1 MVDAHTGPPDLSP
14 MAHELPRLP
23 PTHTAERDEA
33 DLAARISDRDEDAFL
48 IVYDRYA
55 DLVFGTTLRF
65 VRDRE
70 AATEIVQDAFLS
82 VWRRGHQ
89 FDARSGSLAGW
100 ILGIARNRAI
110 DHLRAQGRR
119 PRLAAP
125 SGGEHGQS
133 DAFAPMDVATAA
145 DGDDAPGVAL
155 NRRWLRALLRN
166 TLAGMPTDERQV
178 VVLAYDRGLS
188 QSEIADQ
195 LAIPIGTVKSR
206 TRRAMASLRD
216 RLANVPDLWPEP
228 AADQGGLPAG
238 VQPRSTR

>member
-1 MVDAHTGPPDLSP
+1 MSG
-14 MAHELPRLP
+14 ELPRLP
-23 PTHTAERDEA
+23 PIRATDGDEA
-33 DLAARISDRDEDAFL
+33 DLAARISERDEEAFV

-65 VRDRE
+65 VRDRDD
-70 AATEIVQDAFLS
+70 AIEIVQDAFLS

-119 PRLAAP
+119 PRLAVP
-125 SGGEHGQS
+125 TSVDHGQS
-133 DAFAPMDVATAA
+133 DGIAATDFATAA
-145 DGDDAPGVAL
+145 NGDDAPDVAM

-166 TLAGMPTDERQV
+166 TLAGMPAEERHV

-188 QSEIADQ
+188 QSEIAEQ

-206 TRRAMASLRD
+206 TRRALASLRD
-216 RLANVPDLWPEP
+216 RLADVPDVRPDLATDRGGPPSGVEP
-228 AADQGGLPAG
+228 RAA
-238 VQPRSTR
+238 R

>member
-1 MVDAHTGPPDLSP
+1 MVDSHTKPPDP
-14 MAHELPRLP
+14 FQMAHELPRLP
-23 PTHTAERDEA
+23 PTRTAQGDEA
-33 DLAARISDRDEDAFL
+33 DLAARISDRDEDAFV

-110 DHLRAQGRR
+110 DQLRAQGRR
-119 PRLAAP
+119 PRLAGP
-125 SGGEHGQS
+125 ISGEHGQS
-133 DAFAPMDVATAA
+133 DALAAIDSATAA
-145 DGDDAPGVAL
+145 NGEDAPGVAL

-166 TLAGMPTDERQV
+166 TLAGMPTEERQV

-188 QSEIADQ
+188 QSEIAEH

-206 TRRAMASLRD
+206 TRRALASLRD
-216 RLANVPDLWPEP
+216 HLADVPDLRSEP
-228 AADQGGLPAG
+228 AADPEGLPAV

>member
-1 MVDAHTGPPDLSP
+1 M
-14 MAHELPRLP
+14 
-23 PTHTAERDEA
+23 PTLRTADRDEA
-33 DLAARISDRDEDAFL
+33 DLAARISARDEGAFV

-65 VRDRE
+65 VRDRD

-119 PRLAAP
+119 PRLAGP
-125 SGGEHGQS
+125 TSGEHGQS
-133 DAFAPMDVATAA
+133 DAFVAVDIATTAN
-145 DGDDAPGVAL
+145 GEDAPGVSL

-166 TLAGMPTDERQV
+166 TLAGMPAEERHV

-188 QSEIADQ
+188 QSEIAEH

-206 TRRAMASLRD
+206 TRRALASLRD
-216 RLANVPDLWPEP
+216 RLADVPDLRPEP
-228 AADQGGLPAG
+228 ATDRGGRTAG
-238 VQPRSTR
+238 VEPRSTR

>member
-1 MVDAHTGPPDLSP
+1 M
-14 MAHELPRLP
+14 
-23 PTHTAERDEA
+23 
-33 DLAARISDRDEDAFL
+33 

-65 VRDRE
+65 VRDRD

-89 FDARSGSLAGW
+89 FDERSGTLAGW

-119 PRLAAP
+119 PKLAGP
-125 SGGEHGQS
+125 SGSEQGQP
-133 DAFAPMDVATAA
+133 DPFTAINRATAA
-145 DGDDAPGVAL
+145 NDEDAPGVAL

-166 TLAGMPTDERQV
+166 TLADMPAEERQV
-178 VVLAYDRGLS
+178 VILAYDRGLS
-188 QSEIADQ
+188 QSEIAEH

-216 RLANVPDLWPEP
+216 RLADVPDLWPES
-228 AADQGGLPAG
+228 AGDHDGLQVGA
-238 VQPRSTR
+238 QPRVTR